1 MEEEKDKNQKVVLD
15 NFNSTSSDEE
25 ESFTNKEYQP
35 ELVFQA
41 LQKRKMLRMKI
52 LKIIGV
58 IMLALLIIAAAFVM
72 YTRNKQKKSN
82 AEAINQVTVEI
93 PAGQDHVFVSDS
105 VANNEQD
112 SVKPVATVIKTEDKG
127 LAGKSENY
135 QIKNISIGG
144 SSVILASEDENL
156 ELKIT
161 EVHSE
166 TLLSKDGKKTEML
179 LSWKT
184 NKLGKSEIKY
194 SKNGAEAEKSI
205 KEDGYGFS
213 HALILSSLEQSTR
226 YLFTVSAIDRSGNGA
241 TSDTLAI
248 FTGTKPV
255 SVFDLISNQMGDIF
269 GWALK

>member
-1 MEEEKDKNQKVVLD
+1 LEEEKDKNQKVAVD
-15 NFNSTSSDEE
+15 NFNSTSSEEE

-41 LQKRKMLRMKI
+41 LQKKKMLRNKI
-52 LKIIGV
+52 LKIIG
-58 IMLALLIIAAAFVM
+58 IIALLLIIITAASAV
-72 YTRNKQKKSN
+72 YSRNKQAKTN
-82 AEAINQVTVEI
+82 AEAINQVAVEI
-93 PAGQDHVFVSDS
+93 PAGQDHAFVGDS
-105 VANNEQD
+105 TANTQQD
-112 SVKPVATVIKTEDKG
+112 SVKTVAAVVSAEDKG
-127 LAGKSENY
+127 VAGKSENY

-184 NKLGKSEIKY
+184 NKLGKSEVKY
-194 SKNGAEAEKSI
+194 SKNGADGERSI

-226 YLFTVSAIDRSGNGA
+226 YLFTVNAIDRSGNGA

-255 SVFDLISNQMGDIF
+255 SVFDLISNQMADIF